1 MKSVFFEMEFFLLV
15 IFSVVIPVGVYG
27 FLYRKFAISRWTVVG
42 FALFLIAVSGIDV
55 VLLQSLS
62 EMAKTT
68 GSVIDDKIF
77 SGQLS
82 LTLYLFPAVFAGL
95 GVNLLTHV
103 LVNHLNQAETEFEK
117 ERRIP
122 SRRGAEQSPHWP
134 RDKGLS
140 GGNLEK
146 FVLIG
151 SAAAMAAIFVLDL
164 VTGADIRLHVLYIF
178 PLAMIAR
185 HCASLHMTVAALA
198 TTTTLQVITFSQ
210 EAVALPSFITDV
222 AVALAASLMIVYLA
236 RTARSKHLVIT
247 NQAANDPLTG
257 LANRRSFTAELES
270 EITRQRRY
278 GGVFSLAVLDLD
290 GFKALNDSRGHA
302 SGDEA
307 LKLAAD
313 VLRSCTRASDSVGRL
328 GGDEFAVIM
337 PNTHDVDCG
346 LMLHELCRTIAERMS
361 SAGFSV
367 TASIGCKTFRE
378 PPEDPSYALQLVDRI
393 MYDAKAGGKNRAVN
407 S

>member
-1 MKSVFFEMEFFLLV
+1 MEFILLV

-42 FALFLIAVSGIDV
+42 FAIFLIAVSGLDV
-55 VLLQSLS
+55 ILLQSLS
-62 EMAKTT
+62 EMAKAT
-68 GSVIDDKIF
+68 GSVLDDRIF

-103 LVNHLNQAETEFEK
+103 LVNHLNEAETEFDK
-117 ERRIP
+117 ERRTP
-122 SRRGAEQSPHWP
+122 GRRGAEAPPRLPRGGSISGDQS
-134 RDKGLS
+134 
-140 GGNLEK
+140 ET

-151 SAAAMAAIFVLDL
+151 SAVGVAVIFVLDL

-185 HCASLHMTVAALA
+185 HSDRPHLTIAALV

-210 EAVALPSFITDV
+210 EVIAVPAFITDV
-222 AVALAASLMIVYLA
+222 TVAFAASLMIVSLA
-236 RTARSKHLVIT
+236 RTARSKHLAIS
-247 NQAANDPLTG
+247 NQAALDPLTG
-257 LANRRSFTAELES
+257 LANRREFSAELES

-290 GFKALNDSRGHA
+290 GFKALNDSKGHA

-307 LKLAAD
+307 LKLTAD
-313 VLRSCTRASDSVGRL
+313 ILRNCTRASDSVGRL

-337 PNTHDVDCG
+337 PNTQDMDCG
-346 LMLHELCRTIAERMS
+346 LMLHELCRTIAERMTT
-361 SAGFSV
+361 AGFAV
-367 TASIGCKTFRE
+367 TASIGCKTFRA
-378 PPEDPSYALQLVDRI
+378 PPDNPAHALQQADKI
-393 MYDAKAGGKNRAVN
+393 MYDAKVSGKNRALYC
-407 S
+407 